1 MKRSSM
7 LLSIALA
14 GIAILLIAL
23 AFKISMG
30 PSFGEP
36 LPHRQAWHDGMRHG
50 QHGFA
55 FAMKGAG
62 SVKPGMARSAGLAG
76 SAAAAASAG
85 TILLQLAVLLG
96 GVALF
101 AKGTGMLK
109 WIGAVF
115 TALCTL
121 SLLTPLWGV
130 IALLLAFW
138 LYRRFGNHQRTHTS
152 PQALIAYT
160 SSIEAS
166 VSRGRFL
173 DEWERDQH
181 KKED

>member
-1 MKRSSM
+1 MKRSSI
-7 LLSIALA
+7 LRSIALA

-23 AFKISMG
+23 AFKMSMAA
-30 PSFGEP
+30 SIGEP
-36 LPHRQAWHDGMRHG
+36 FPHRQAGYDGMRHG
-50 QHGFA
+50 HHGFA

-62 SVKPGMARSAGLAG
+62 SAKPEMAGLAE

-85 TILLQLAVLLG
+85 TMLLKLAVLLG

-109 WIGAVF
+109 WIGAIF
-115 TALCTL
+115 AALCTL

-138 LYRRFGNHQRTHTS
+138 LYRRIGNHHRNHTS

-160 SSIEAS
+160 PSMEAS

>member
-1 MKRSSM
+1 MKRSSI

-23 AFKISMG
+23 AFKMSMG
-30 PSFGEP
+30 APSGEP
-36 LPHRQAWHDGMRHG
+36 FPHRQAWHDGMRHG

-55 FAMKGAG
+55 FAMKGARFA
-62 SVKPGMARSAGLAG
+62 KPEMAGASD
-76 SAAAAASAG
+76 SAASAG

-101 AKGTGMLK
+101 VKGTGILK

-115 TALCTL
+115 AALCTL
-121 SLLTPLWGV
+121 SLLTPLWGLIV
-130 IALLLAFW
+130 LLLAFW
-138 LYRRFGNHQRTHTS
+138 LYRRIANHRNNTS

-160 SSIEAS
+160 SSMEPG

-181 KKED
+181 KKEDE

>member
-1 MKRSSM
+1 MKRSSI

-23 AFKISMG
+23 AFKISMA
-30 PSFGEP
+30 PSFSEP
-36 LPHRQAWHDGMRHG
+36 IPHRQAWHDGMRHG
-50 QHGFA
+50 QHGFV
-55 FAMKGAG
+55 FTMKGAG
-62 SVKPGMARSAGLAG
+62 SAKPGMAG
-76 SAAAAASAG
+76 SAAAAAAAG
-85 TILLQLAVLLG
+85 TMLLKLAILLG

-109 WIGAVF
+109 WIGVVF
-115 TALCTL
+115 AALCTL

-130 IALLLAFW
+130 IALVLAFW
-138 LYRRFGNHQRTHTS
+138 LYRRIVNYHRNNPS

-160 SSIEAS
+160 SSMEAS

>member
-23 AFKISMG
+23 VFKMSMAA
-30 PSFGEP
+30 PFGEP

-62 SVKPGMARSAGLAG
+62 SVKPGMAGSAGWV
-76 SAAAAASAG
+76 AAAAASAG
-85 TILLQLAVLLG
+85 TRLLQLAVLLG

-115 TALCTL
+115 AALCTL
-121 SLLTPLWGV
+121 SLLAPLWGV
-130 IALLLAFW
+130 IALLLAFG
-138 LYRRFGNHQRTHTS
+138 LYRRFGNHQRNHTS

-160 SSIEAS
+160 SSMEAS

>member
-1 MKRSSM
+1 MKRSSIF
-7 LLSIALA
+7 LSIALA

-23 AFKISMG
+23 VFKMSMAA
-30 PSFGEP
+30 PFGEP

-55 FAMKGAG
+55 FAMKEAGRTKLETAG
-62 SVKPGMARSAGLAG
+62 SAG

-85 TILLQLAVLLG
+85 TMLLQLAVLLG

-115 TALCTL
+115 AALCTL

-130 IALLLAFW
+130 LALLLAFG
-138 LYRRFGNHQRTHTS
+138 LYRRFGNHHRNHTS

-160 SSIEAS
+160 SSMEAS

>member
-23 AFKISMG
+23 AFKMSMA

-55 FAMKGAG
+55 FAMKEAG
-62 SVKPGMARSAGLAG
+62 RMKPETAGLAG

-85 TILLQLAVLLG
+85 TILLKLAVLLG

-109 WIGAVF
+109 WIGAGF
-115 TALCTL
+115 AALCTL

-138 LYRRFGNHQRTHTS
+138 LYRRFGNHHLNHTS

-160 SSIEAS
+160 SSTEAS

-173 DEWERDQH
+173 DEWERNQH